1 METAKQLYTLEFSE
15 RDKTFRISDEPSGG
29 DYITLTEYCSPFE
42 HRVFSCYLSRTNSE
56 LTSEYVVRSYTEL
69 KEFWRK
75 LTKYCLGITE
85 G

>member
-29 DYITLTEYCSPFE
+29 NYITLTEYCSPFE

-75 LTKYCLGITE
+75 LTKYGLGITE